1 MQPVYSGRGGIEP
14 RPKSRYCS
22 AVARGILLGL
32 LAAALFGASI
42 PLTKLLAADADPL
55 VLAGLL
61 YLGAGAA
68 LAVLRLV
75 RPGAEAKLRRA
86 DAPWLLGIVGAG
98 AIAGPA
104 LLVLGLRRLPGVPA
118 ALLLNLEAPLTAVL
132 AVAAFGE
139 HLSRRGWAAVA
150 LPGGGAAAL
159 GVAPGALHLDGL
171 GATALVCACGA
182 WALDTNLTQRVSLR
196 DPVALVRFKGLAGG
210 ACTLLLGLA
219 FGGKLPGARETAVAL
234 LVGALGYGASIVWHV
249 EAMRVLGAARQS
261 ALFATAPFAG
271 ALLSIPLLGE
281 GFYFREAIAAAL
293 MAAGIALLARERHE
307 HVHIHEPIEH
317 EHLHVHD
324 EHHHHQHADPA
335 SEPHTHVHRHDQVEH
350 SHPHA

>member
-1 MQPVYSGRGGIEP
+1 M
-14 RPKSRYCS
+14 
-22 AVARGILLGL
+22 ARGIALGL

-42 PLTKLLAADADPL
+42 PFTKRLAADADPL

-68 LAVLRLV
+68 LALLRAL
-75 RPGAEAKLRRA
+75 RPGAEARLRSA
-86 DAPWLLGIVGAG
+86 DAPWLAGIVAAG

-104 LLVLGLRRLPGVPA
+104 LMVFGLRRLPGVPA

-139 HLSRRGWAAVA
+139 HLSGRGWS
-150 LPGGGAAAL
+150 AAAL
-159 GVAPGALHLDGL
+159 LAAGAAVLAAAPGALRLDVAGS
-171 GATALVCACGA
+171 AALVCACAA
-182 WALDTNLTQRVSLR
+182 WALDTNLTQRLSLR

-210 ACTLLLGLA
+210 ACTLLVGLA
-219 FGGKLPGARETAVAL
+219 LGGGLPPAREVAAAL
-234 LVGALGYGASIVWHV
+234 AVGALGYGASIVWHV

-271 ALLSIPLLGE
+271 ALLSVPLLGE
-281 GFYFREAIAAAL
+281 PFTFRELATAAL
-293 MAAGIALLARERHE
+293 MAAGVLLLLREQHE
-307 HVHIHEPIEH
+307 HVHVHDAVEH

-324 EHHHHQHADPA
+324 EHHRHDHAGA
-335 SEPHTHVHRHDQVEH
+335 LTEPHTHVHRHERVEH
-350 SHPHA
+350 SHAHASDLHHRHKH

>member
-1 MQPVYSGRGGIEP
+1 M
-14 RPKSRYCS
+14 
-22 AVARGILLGL
+22 ARGIGLGL

-42 PLTKLLAADADPL
+42 PLTKLLAAEADPL

-68 LAVLRLV
+68 LALLRLL
-75 RPGAEAKLRRA
+75 RPGREPKLRRS

-98 AIAGPA
+98 AIAGPV

-118 ALLLNLEAPLTAVL
+118 SLLLNLEAPLTAAL

-139 HLSRRGWAAVA
+139 HLGRRGWAAAA
-150 LPGGGAAAL
+150 LLAGGAAAL
-159 GVAPGALHLDGL
+159 AAAPGALRLDGL
-171 GATALVCACGA
+171 GATALVCACAA
-182 WALDTNLTQRVSLR
+182 WALDTNLTQRLSLR

-219 FGGKLPGARETAVAL
+219 LGDKLPGARETAAAL
-234 LVGALGYGASIVWHV
+234 AVGALGYGASIVWHV
-249 EAMRVLGAARQS
+249 EALRVLGAARQS

-271 ALLSIPLLGE
+271 ALLSVPLLGE
-281 GFYFREAIAAAL
+281 RFMLRETLAAAL
-293 MAAGIALLARERHE
+293 MATGVALLARERHE
-307 HVHIHEPIEH
+307 HPHLHEPIEH

-324 EHHHHQHADPA
+324 EHHQHDHAVPI
-335 SEPHTHVHRHDQVEH
+335 SEPHTHVHRHDEVVH
-350 SHPHA
+350 SHPHASDAHHRHKH

>member
-1 MQPVYSGRGGIEP
+1 V
-14 RPKSRYCS
+14 
-22 AVARGILLGL
+22 VARGIGLGL

-42 PLTKLLAADADPL
+42 PVTKLLAADADPL

-68 LAVLRLV
+68 LSLLRLM
-75 RPGAEAKLRRA
+75 RPGAEAKLRGS
-86 DAPWLLGIVGAG
+86 DAPWLAGIVAAG

-104 LLVLGLRRLPGVPA
+104 LLVVGLRRLPGVPA

-139 HLSRRGWAAVA
+139 HLSPRGWTAAA
-150 LPGGGAAAL
+150 LLAGGAVSLAAAPGALRLDVPGAAAL
-159 GVAPGALHLDGL
+159 VLA
-171 GATALVCACGA
+171 CAA
-182 WALDTNLTQRVSLR
+182 WALDTNLTQRLSLR

-210 ACTLLLGLA
+210 ACTLFLGLA
-219 FGGKLPGARETAVAL
+219 LGGKLLAPREIAAAL
-234 LVGALGYGASIVWHV
+234 AVGALGYGASIVWHV

-271 ALLSIPLLGE
+271 ALLSVPLLHESLTARE
-281 GFYFREAIAAAL
+281 GLAAAL
-293 MAAGIALLARERHE
+293 MAAGVALLAREKHAHR
-307 HVHIHEPIEH
+307 HVHEPLEH

-324 EHHHHQHADPA
+324 EHHRHPHSGPVA
-335 SEPHTHVHRHDQVEH
+335 EPHSHLHRHDRVEH
-350 SHPHA
+350 EHPHASDLHHHHKH